1 MNRKKQR
8 FRMRALLL
16 VMILMVS
23 MFGTTITA
31 YASTATSSTTATT
44 TYGNVGD
51 AANAQW
57 DVVKSYFTTS
67 QAGNNTQ
74 TIDIGGT
81 TYYYDPD
88 KAQDIINSA
97 NSAASSQASQ
107 AANDQTV
114 ADFQDYTNSLGLSAD
129 VKTAGGIMS
138 GFMGPLRTLL
148 GIIVVLISVG
158 MTVFSAFDLCYI
170 AFPVFRNKCE
180 DQKQNGGPMASRSK
194 GANGENK
201 LRFVSDD
208 AQYAVVAADTVQSG
222 KNPFIIY
229 FGKRMI
235 SYLVLAILLFIL
247 LTGRITIFTDIAIK
261 LVNGII
267 QIVSGV

>member
-1 MNRKKQR
+1 
-8 FRMRALLL
+8 MRTKFIKLISMCLIAVALFT
-16 VMILMVS
+16 V
-23 MFGTTITA
+23 FGPTLNV
-31 YASTATSSTTATT
+31 YASAVTAT

-129 VKTAGGIMS
+129 VKTAGSIMS